1 MKRILALLGS
11 PRPGGN
17 SETLTQAVLR
27 GAGSKGNEISE
38 IRLNGMTLGG
48 CIDCRKCWSRGNP
61 CIIVDDMNGIHDRIR
76 QADIIVFSTPLYWYT
91 WSSQIKPV
99 WDRFLPFLHEN
110 AAWDLRGKE
119 AMLVATAGDDRAD
132 AFEGLLFSF
141 RTSCDLLGIQQVEPL
156 LACGVHEKG
165 DILKGDWVKKAEERG
180 RAL

>member
-1 MKRILALLGS
+1 
-11 PRPGGN
+11 
-17 SETLTQAVLR
+17 
-27 GAGSKGNEISE
+27 
-38 IRLNGMTLGG
+38 
-48 CIDCRKCWSRGNP
+48 
-61 CIIVDDMNGIHDRIR
+61 MNGIHDRIR
-76 QADIIVFSTPLYWYT
+76 QADVIVFSTPLYWYT

-119 AMLVATAGDDRAD
+119 ALLVATAGDDRTD

-141 RTSCDLLGIQQVEPL
+141 RTSCDLLGIQRTEPL